1 VAASTR
7 HISHFGHAHLRCI
20 KCHTLAVIQRRRSRP
35 GKIPGHQQSA
45 TPRTSSPPGTTYPR
59 PPNPVLHLM
68 QLSPELKP
76 NHRPPAAP
84 PPPPP
89 SRGQPGH
96 DPEPATVFRVI
107 AGQAQL
113 RCPGAAAIGDLHP
126 DSACAGRHRDSD
138 RLPGK
143 TRAAV
148 PKAVAESS
156 LTSRTASSSQGCP
169 GPRTAPTNVRTTL
182 ARSASPATFTLSRTV
197 APVISAPPS
206 RPPGKTRRAER
217 THGKSTLT
225 SAAIVKPNTR
235 RWRATPGA
243 QPGGLIAHTAGEN
256 QAIRAGDGIPGGN
269 SAGRR
274 IPYCRGK
281 CFTMPFHFV
290 LPIAYDATSNAV

>member
-182 ARSASPATFTLSRTV
+182 ARSASPATFTLSRIV
-197 APVISAPPS
+197 APVTSAPPS
-206 RPPGKTRRAER
+206 RPPGKTRWGR
-217 THGKSTLT
+217 TDAHGNARSPQPASSSRIRTED
-225 SAAIVKPNTR
+225 KPPAGR
-235 RWRATPGA
+235 QPGA
-243 QPGGLIAHTAGEN
+243 PACAALLAKIGSAGQKAEPPGGK
-256 QAIRAGDGIPGGN
+256 P
-269 SAGRR
+269 AGRP
-274 IPYCRGK
+274 IPITFYSI
-281 CFTMPFHFV
+281 
-290 LPIAYDATSNAV
+290 L